1 MDIIQQGGGGRW
13 LTLIHTTLIAMTDKM
28 ITVSDHMT
36 SFWEILILAYQTLPV
51 CTHIQLDIPCTNLI
65 ELAAG
70 AVKKMGGG
78 SRKVAAPVK
87 KLWGLSLPKII
98 CSCEKNYGGPLKLSV
113 AVMESLTQ

>member
-78 SRKVAAPVK
+78 GGGGGSRKVAAPVK
-87 KLWGLSLPKII
+87 
-98 CSCEKNYGGPLKLSV
+98 NYGGSASLKLSV
-113 AVMESLTQ
+113 AVKKIMGGP